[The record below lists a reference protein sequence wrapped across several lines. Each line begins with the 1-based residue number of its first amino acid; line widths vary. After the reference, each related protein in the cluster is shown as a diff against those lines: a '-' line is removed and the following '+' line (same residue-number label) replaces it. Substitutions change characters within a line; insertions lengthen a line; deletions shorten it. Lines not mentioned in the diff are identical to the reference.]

1 INLVLAGTGDVGSTK
16 AHKNTIEIRNQLQAL
31 PKPPGVGVYLTGPS
45 PTLADLF
52 SAMDFSLLIITA
64 VSVLLITLVLLM
76 VYRSLATAMVPLLT
90 IGIALGVARPI

>member
-1 INLVLAGTGDVGSTK
+1 M
-16 AHKNTIEIRNQLQAL
+16 
-31 PKPPGVGVYLTGPS
+31 
-45 PTLADLF
+45 ADLF

-90 IGIALGVARPI
+90 IGIALGVARAIGALLCMGGGLTVSDFTGSLMTAVLRVAAAYAAKWSEMLARQGRLH